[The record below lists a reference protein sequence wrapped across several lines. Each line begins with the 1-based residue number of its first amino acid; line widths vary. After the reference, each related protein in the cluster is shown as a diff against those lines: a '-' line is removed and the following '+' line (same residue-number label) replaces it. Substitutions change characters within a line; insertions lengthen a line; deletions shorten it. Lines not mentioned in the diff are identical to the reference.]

1 MERFRYRHELK
12 FLCSQ
17 LQIELLMSQ
26 LDCLMDKDTHSGEK
40 GFYTVRS
47 LYFDD
52 YHNSAIKQKEDGI
65 DNRKKYRIRSY
76 LSGMDDKFHLEIKY
90 RLRDKVRK
98 ETCDLSKEETGLIL
112 EGIPLENAY
121 SSDRTVLKQFELARD
136 RMFLQPAVIVE
147 YDRVPYVYPEG
158 NVRITIDR
166 NICASPDTGAFMK
179 QDIVTVPILE
189 RGFHLLEIK
198 YDEYLPDVL
207 RQALQIV
214 SLEKTSFSKFYL
226 CRLAGKP
233 LRMAE
238 RVNG

>member
-17 LQIELLMSQ
+17 LQVELLMAQ
-26 LDCLMDKDTHSGEK
+26 LDSLMNRDAHSGEK

-52 YHNSAIKQKEDGI
+52 YHNTAMKQKEDGI

-76 LSGMDDKFHLEIKY
+76 LLGMDEKFHLEIKY

-98 ETCDLSKEETGLIL
+98 EACDLTREETEKILDGLPI
-112 EGIPLENAY
+112 EGAY
-121 SSDRTVLKQFELARD
+121 SSERNVLKMFELARD
-136 RMFLQPAVIVE
+136 SMFLQPAVIVE
-147 YDRVPYVYPEG
+147 YDRIPYVYPEG

-198 YDEYLPDVL
+198 YDEYLPDIL

-226 CRLAGKP
+226 CHLAGKP

-238 RVNG
+238 RDKG

>member
-17 LQIELLMSQ
+17 LQVELLMSQ

-40 GFYTVRS
+40 GFYAVRS

-98 ETCDLSKEETGLIL
+98 EACDLSKEETGLIL

-207 RQALQIV
+207 RQAIQIV
-214 SLEKTSFSKFYL
+214 SPEKTSFSKFYL
-226 CRLAGKP
+226 CRLVGKP

-238 RVNG
+238 RENG

>member
-17 LQIELLMSQ
+17 LQVELLMSQ
-26 LDCLMDKDTHSGEK
+26 LDCLMDKDTHSCEK

-98 ETCDLSKEETGLIL
+98 EACDLSKEETGLIL

-189 RGFHLLEIK
+189 KGFHLLEIK

-238 RVNG
+238 KENG